1 LVYLRLFGFISVDM
15 DTKMV
20 IRDMEV
26 RIKRWVYEWK
36 REVLADFG

>member
-20 IRDMEV
+20 IRDDGSQDKKMG
-26 RIKRWVYEWK
+26 
-36 REVLADFG
+36 L